1 MSPLLRCC
9 SVCPILLGQV
19 EIWQDGRSSLAPM
32 GKPIEKLKKINS
44 ELMDSPGPEA
54 GGVVSLSVGHVLIR
68 IAFIFHLCL
77 NYEVVVIE
85 VGRHRTR

>member
-1 MSPLLRCC
+1 
-9 SVCPILLGQV
+9 
-19 EIWQDGRSSLAPM
+19 
-32 GKPIEKLKKINS
+32 
-44 ELMDSPGPEA
+44 MDSPGPEA